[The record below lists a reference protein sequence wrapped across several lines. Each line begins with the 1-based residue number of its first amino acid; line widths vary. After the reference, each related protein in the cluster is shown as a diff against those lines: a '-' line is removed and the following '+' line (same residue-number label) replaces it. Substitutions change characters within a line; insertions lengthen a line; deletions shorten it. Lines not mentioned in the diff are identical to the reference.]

1 MIVEL
6 RADCLSEHSLRA
18 RMHCHAPT
26 PLVVLLPAH
35 SEFDT
40 EAEAAAAVQLQVLR
54 FDFTDHVLVRGTPPS
69 PCRALWR
76 GFMLSAD
83 RFAQLHAELAALDIH
98 LVTPPAAYERALYYP
113 LAYTALAPLSPPA
126 TWVPVPRYQPG
137 SIVPRSIF
145 VDAAKEAAS
154 WPGCEFVMLKDYIK
168 SVKEQARFFKVPVEE
183 AAEAACEL
191 VHARGLRFERGVVFK
206 QWVQLALY
214 PGKQT
219 SAGAP
224 NEWRLWFCRGELLSM
239 HPNSFQ
245 SDAAPPPPA
254 ASVAAAARAAAGL
267 DSPFLAVDLAER
279 EDGEWICLESND
291 GGASGP
297 APEQDLVEFWRRLLG
312 ALLKVSPLRA

>member
-1 MIVEL
+1 
-6 RADCLSEHSLRA
+6 
-18 RMHCHAPT
+18 
-26 PLVVLLPAH
+26 
-35 SEFDT
+35 
-40 EAEAAAAVQLQVLR
+40 
-54 FDFTDHVLVRGTPPS
+54 
-69 PCRALWR
+69 
-76 GFMLSAD
+76 
-83 RFAQLHAELAALDIH
+83 
-98 LVTPPAAYERALYYP
+98 
-113 LAYTALAPLSPPA
+113 
-126 TWVPVPRYQPG
+126 
-137 SIVPRSIF
+137 
-145 VDAAKEAAS
+145 
-154 WPGCEFVMLKDYIK
+154 MLKDYIK

-312 ALLKVSPLRA
+312 ALLKVSPPRA